1 MGITIDSITHEC
13 MALRV
18 LSQAKQAVESIYPR
32 AVDCIGLGGVTGDT
46 EQHYKFHR
54 CQYDFVL

>member
-18 LSQAKQAVESIYPR
+18 FEVQGFEAKQAVESIYPR

-54 CQYDFVL
+54 C